1 MKMNDKHIEGIIKSH
16 ENLQRIMANRI
27 SDQDND
33 IANLMGEIEELE
45 ERLASEVII
54 SESILD
60 NMIDYMRELIFDY
73 KDKDADLTTHP
84 LEVGFLD
91 GLIEIRRKKI
101 GLWDKLMEKRKVNN
115 NKV

>member
-1 MKMNDKHIEGIIKSH
+1 MKMNDKYIEQIIKAH
-16 ENLQRIMANRI
+16 EELQRLMANRI

-101 GLWDKLMEKRKVNN
+101 GLIKENWEKRKVNN